1 MKKHCSCCSHC
12 CASFFKRISIA
23 MHCLYNFRQDWAVIG
38 TVLWTLVRKA
48 LIELLIPKHCSTI
61 FSSGMW
67 ANETKPGCE
76 QLSSDTSELLNE
88 QCSHPY
94 TAQPYFQVV
103 SELLRLNLGVRS
115 SQVTLQATRSDKLA
129 TAQRT
134 FLGSRLLVLPP
145 GGQIMSCHDN
155 IFIWQL
161 HLCRTREFLCLNPVP
176 HSGQEKA
183 FSVLCTFIC
192 TWCNRVWIRKLKIFS
207 RGQKWSPW
215 CRWPQP
221 CTLYTPI
228 PELLCAAFGRGC
240 KKVFQLCACHNRM
253 SH

>member
-1 MKKHCSCCSHC
+1 MKKHCSCSHC
-12 CASFFKRISIA
+12 CASFFKWIRITSEK
-23 MHCLYNFRQDWAVIG
+23 
-38 TVLWTLVRKA
+38 LVRK
-48 LIELLIPKHCSTI
+48 
-61 FSSGMW
+61 
-67 ANETKPGCE
+67 
-76 QLSSDTSELLNE
+76 
-88 QCSHPY
+88 
-94 TAQPYFQVV
+94 
-103 SELLRLNLGVRS
+103 NLGVSS
-115 SQVTLQATRSDKLA
+115 SQVTLQATCCNKLTA
-129 TAQRT
+129 AQRT
-134 FLGSRLLVLPP
+134 FLGSRLLVLPT
-145 GGQIMSCHDN
+145 GGQIMSWQY
-155 IFIWQL
+155 IPLRQL

-207 RGQKWSPW
+207 RGQKLSPW